1 MAITLSER
9 VTAFLDE
16 LSISKTAFC
25 RNVKL
30 SVSSLWRWQHGELEL
45 SDATLARIDSYL
57 KKYHF

>member
-16 LSISKTAFC
+16 LSITKTAFC

-45 SDATLARIDSYL
+45 SNETLQRIDDYL
-57 KKYHF
+57 TKYNF